1 MPMLSSKTSSTR
13 ITEPNSES
21 GHAQHPTAAIC
32 QGPILKTSRSPEHS
46 IRASEALTVSCR
58 ARVFGG
64 LGIPTVVSK
73 NEAMTEIGKTTK
85 LSIVGAGSVGSSLA
99 YAALIRGSANT
110 IALYDVNTAK
120 VDAEVLD
127 LGHGSQYMRESN
139 IIGGSDISCV
149 ADSDIVIVTAG
160 ARQNPGQTRL
170 ELAGTNVEILKALM
184 PQLLEQ
190 APNAIYMLVTNPCD
204 VLTTAALKIS
214 GLPTNRVLSSGTV
227 LDTSRLRWLVGRK
240 IGISPRSV
248 HAMMV
253 GEHGDTEF
261 ALWSSATIG
270 QAPLTEWTDE
280 SGIRIFDEAA
290 MDALEEEVMKS
301 AYRVIQ
307 GKGATNYAIGVAGA
321 RIVEAILGDQKAV
334 LPVSTLLDGYH
345 GISDIALSVPSVVG
359 RNGVE
364 RTLDFP
370 MNDKEE
376 TKLHKSAEALLSVQ
390 TSLGI

>member
-1 MPMLSSKTSSTR
+1 MAETGS
-13 ITEPNSES
+13 
-21 GHAQHPTAAIC
+21 
-32 QGPILKTSRSPEHS
+32 
-46 IRASEALTVSCR
+46 ALT
-58 ARVFGG
+58 
-64 LGIPTVVSK
+64 LGSRRRLGENGTMSDIAT
-73 NEAMTEIGKTTK
+73 TTK

-110 IALYDVNTAK
+110 IALYDLNTAK

-127 LGHGSQYMRESN
+127 LAHGSQYMSQSQ
-139 IIGGSDISCV
+139 IIGGSDVSCV
-149 ADSDIVIVTAG
+149 AGSDIVIITAG
-160 ARQNPGQTRL
+160 ARQNPGQSRL
-170 ELAGTNVEILKALM
+170 ELAGTNVEILSSLM

-204 VLTTAALKIS
+204 VLTTAAMKIS
-214 GLPTNRVLSSGTV
+214 GLPSNRVLSSGTV
-227 LDTSRLRWLVGRK
+227 LDTSRLRWLVGRE
-240 IGISPRSV
+240 IGLSPRSV

-270 QAPLTEWTDE
+270 QAPLIEWEDE
-280 SGIRIFDEAA
+280 DGRRVFDEVKL
-290 MDALEEEVMKS
+290 DALEAEVTGS

-345 GISDIALSVPSVVG
+345 GISGVALSVPSVVG

-364 RTLDFP
+364 RTLTFP
-370 MNDKEE
+370 MNDREE
-376 TKLHKSAEALLSVQ
+376 AKLAKSADALLAVQ
-390 TSLGI
+390 KSLGI